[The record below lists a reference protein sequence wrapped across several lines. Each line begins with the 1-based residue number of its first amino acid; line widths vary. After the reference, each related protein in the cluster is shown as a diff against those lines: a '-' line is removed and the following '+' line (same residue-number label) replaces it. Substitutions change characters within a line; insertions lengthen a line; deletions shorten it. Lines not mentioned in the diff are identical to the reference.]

1 LINIDCYN
9 QLNAALGA
17 ETMSEPIYVSAREAA
32 AELNIS
38 RATLYAYVSRGL
50 IESVPRV
57 GQKRRAYALSDVRA
71 LLRDRG
77 HSATSG
83 TTSGTGRHLDFGGPV
98 LDSALCTIS
107 DGRLFY
113 RGRDAA
119 ALAEA
124 TTLESV
130 AGLLWDS
137 DAPVTFA
144 PPELAE
150 TTGETSPGITRAI
163 RQLSL
168 AATTDP
174 LAHGRGLTAVIGA
187 GSAIVGA
194 IAASFGASSG
204 ASSGACAGG
213 TIDQA
218 LAEGWDRPDAAR
230 VLRAALILAADH
242 ELNASTF
249 VVRCVASTNASPYG
263 AVVAGLSALQG
274 PRHGGQ
280 TLQVAAFL
288 DEAERA
294 RTPGQAVADR
304 LARGDTLPGFG
315 HPLYPAGDIRA
326 ATLLRLAQETGGAPE
341 ALGFCDEIQ
350 ETARAMTGEFPNLD
364 FALVTLAR
372 AFALPATAPFGLF
385 ATGRAVGWIA
395 HAREQYADPRLIRPR
410 ARYTGEEPRPAHNNR
425 GG

>member
-1 LINIDCYN
+1 M
-9 QLNAALGA
+9 
-17 ETMSEPIYVSAREAA
+17 TEPIYVSAREAA

-50 IESVPRV
+50 IESVPQA

-77 HSATSG
+77 GSAMGPASTR
-83 TTSGTGRHLDFGGPV
+83 TGKHLDFGGPV
-98 LDSALCTIS
+98 LDSGLCAIS

-124 TTLESV
+124 TSLESV

-137 DAPVTFA
+137 EAPVTF
-144 PPELAE
+144 PLAE
-150 TTGETSPGITRAI
+150 NGDASDEGGSGITRAI
-163 RQLSL
+163 QRL
-168 AATTDP
+168 AHASTTDP
-174 LAHGRGLTAVIGA
+174 LAHGRGPIAVIGA
-187 GSAIVGA
+187 GSAIVGT
-194 IAASFGASSG
+194 IAGAFGAKRGTASG
-204 ASSGACAGG
+204 SDGPN
-213 TIDQA
+213 TIEQA
-218 LAEGWDRPDAAR
+218 FAESWGRPDAAR

-263 AVVAGLSALQG
+263 AVIAGLSALQG

-288 DEAERA
+288 DEAARAPSPER
-294 RTPGQAVADR
+294 AVADR
-304 LARGDTLPGFG
+304 LVRGDTLPGFG
-315 HPLYPAGDIRA
+315 HPLYPDGDIRA
-326 ATLLRLAQETGGAPE
+326 STLLKLVRETGGDPAVI
-341 ALGFCDEIQ
+341 GFCDAIQ
-350 ETARAMTGEFPNLD
+350 ETARAMTGEFANVD
-364 FALVTLAR
+364 FALVALAR
-372 AFALPATAPFGLF
+372 AFDLPRAAPFGLF

-425 GG
+425 VD

>member
-1 LINIDCYN
+1 MA
-9 QLNAALGA
+9 Q
-17 ETMSEPIYVSAREAA
+17 PIYVSAREAA

-50 IESVPRV
+50 IESVPRA

-77 HSATSG
+77 ATATGGGSN
-83 TTSGTGRHLDFGGPV
+83 GTGNHLDFGGPV
-98 LDSALCTIS
+98 LDSGLCAIS

-124 TTLESV
+124 TSLESV
-130 AGLLWDS
+130 AGLLWDTE
-137 DAPVTFA
+137 APVIF
-144 PPELAE
+144 PLSGDVE
-150 TTGETSPGITRAI
+150 TDGEAGTGITRAI
-163 RQLSL
+163 RRLSL
-168 AATTDP
+168 AATIDP
-174 LAHGRGLTAVIGA
+174 LAHGRGPTAVIGA

-194 IAASFGASSG
+194 IARAFGA
-204 ASSGACAGG
+204 ASSPDETH

-218 LAEGWDRPDAAR
+218 FAEGWGRPNATR

-263 AVVAGLSALQG
+263 AVIAGLSALQG

-288 DEAERA
+288 DEAER
-294 RTPGQAVADR
+294 TPSPERAVADR

-315 HPLYPAGDIRA
+315 HPLYPDGDIRA
-326 ATLLRLAQETGGAPE
+326 STLLKLTRETGGDPE
-341 ALGFCDEIQ
+341 VVGFCEAIQ
-350 ETARAMTGEFPNLD
+350 SAARAMTGEFANVD
-364 FALVTLAR
+364 FALVALAR
-372 AFALPATAPFGLF
+372 AFALPDYAPFGLF
-385 ATGRAVGWIA
+385 STGRAVGWIA

-410 ARYTGEEPRPAHNNR
+410 ARYTGEKPRPAHQNR
-425 GG
+425 VG

>member
-1 LINIDCYN
+1 MVD
-9 QLNAALGA
+9 
-17 ETMSEPIYVSAREAA
+17 PIYVSAREAA

-50 IESVPRV
+50 IESVSMP
-57 GQKRRAYALSDVRA
+57 GQRRRAYALSDVRA
-71 LLRDRG
+71 LLKDRG
-77 HSATSG
+77 GAARALAGAGG
-83 TTSGTGRHLDFGGPV
+83 TPGQHVDFGGPV
-98 LDSALCTIS
+98 LESALCSIH

-130 AGLLWDS
+130 AGLLWDT
-137 DAPVTFA
+137 DAPVRF
-144 PPELAE
+144 PIPESSGIRE
-150 TTGETSPGITRAI
+150 DGTGLSGAI
-163 RQLSL
+163 HRLT
-168 AATTDP
+168 AAANTDP
-174 LAHGRGLTAVIGA
+174 LAHGRGPLAVIGA
-187 GSAIVGA
+187 GSAIVGI
-194 IAASFGASSG
+194 IAAAFGAEGGEDTG
-204 ASSGACAGG
+204 AGQ
-213 TIDQA
+213 IDQA
-218 LAEGWDRPDAAR
+218 LARAWERPDAAA
-230 VLRAALILAADH
+230 VIRASLILAADH

-263 AVVAGLSALQG
+263 AVIAGLAALQG

-294 RTPGQAVADR
+294 SAPDKAVADR

-315 HPLYPAGDIRA
+315 HTLYPGEDIRA
-326 ATLLRLAQETGGAPE
+326 ATLLKLARETGGDPE
-341 ALGFCDEIQ
+341 IIAFHDVIR
-350 ETARAMTGEFPNLD
+350 ETARAMTGEFPNID

-372 AFALPATAPFGLF
+372 AFDLPSTAPFGLF

-410 ARYTGEEPRPAHNNR
+410 ARYIGEEPRPAHNNR
-425 GG
+425 AG